1 MTLFRAFLIFLFSG
15 LWALPAHS
23 QELQD
28 PSAET
33 LAPDLPEILTLSEQA
48 DIRDRWLGERL
59 DTLIPTLMR
68 EHNVDMWILV
78 AREYLED
85 PVMATM
91 FNATTMRARR
101 RTILVFFDPGEGEKI
116 ERLTVSRYEMG
127 GYFDPA
133 WNPEDGLNQWERL
146 AELIEERDPNSIA
159 LNISPAS
166 AFADGLTQSQY
177 ADMVA
182 AWPEDYRRRIVASD
196 ALSIGWLE
204 TRISDEV
211 DWYQHIVRVAHAIL
225 GEGLSEAVITPGE
238 TKTEDVSWW
247 YRQRV
252 AELGL
257 TAWFHPSV
265 AVQREGKEGF
275 LSGDTIIQPGDMV
288 WTDFGIVYLGL
299 ATDTQHLGYVLKEGE
314 TDAPAGLKAGLRASN
329 RVQDLLTE
337 SFEVG
342 SSGNDVMLA
351 AREKAVAEGLNP
363 TIYTHPIGF
372 HGHGAGPSIG
382 FWDNQAADPRGEGPV
397 NANTAWSIE
406 LNAIHTVPEWGGQRV
421 VFRTEEDAFFD
432 GETVRYLDGRQMEL
446 HLIGGK

>member
-1 MTLFRAFLIFLFSG
+1 MILFRAFLIFL
-15 LWALPAHS
+15 LLVVWALPAKS
-23 QELQD
+23 QERPD

-33 LAPDLPEILTLSEQA
+33 LAPDLPTILTLREQA

-68 EHNVDMWILV
+68 ENDVDMWILV

-101 RTILVFFDPGEGEKI
+101 RTILVFFDPGDGQEI
-116 ERLTVSRYEMG
+116 ERLTVSRYGMG

-133 WNPEDGLNQWERL
+133 WNPEDGLSQWERL
-146 AELIEERDPNSIA
+146 AELIEARNPEAIA

-182 AWPEDYRRRIVASD
+182 AWDEAYRRRIVASD

-204 TRISDEV
+204 TRIPDEV
-211 DWYQHIVRVAHAIL
+211 EKYQHIVEVAHAII
-225 GEGLSEAVITPGE
+225 GEGLSGAVIKPGV
-238 TKTEDVSWW
+238 TKTEEVSWW

-252 AELGL
+252 VELGL
-257 TAWFHPSV
+257 AAWFHPSV
-265 AVQREGKEGF
+265 AVQRKGEEGF
-275 LSGDTIIQPGDMV
+275 LSGDTIIQPGDLV

-299 ATDTQHLGYVLKEGE
+299 ATDTQHLAYVLKEGE
-314 TDAPAGLKAGLRASN
+314 TDAPAGLKAGLRAAN

-342 SSGNDVMLA
+342 LSGNDVMLA
-351 AREKAVAEGLNP
+351 ARERAVAEGLNP

-382 FWDNQAADPRGEGPV
+382 FWDNQAADPRGTSPV
-397 NANTAWSIE
+397 NTNTAWSIE
-406 LNAIHTVPEWGGQRV
+406 LNAIHSVPEWVGQRV